1 MRAKFYLSFMIGA
14 SGAAFNFWEIEIESN
29 GTLASFSKSKRT
41 LGSPDKKVRK
51 REEVVPPSEA
61 DAISSVF
68 ESKFNLTIPEMSYAQ
83 VPNPFVGVSSASAY
97 TQTAPYLNMVDGSE
111 GGQTIPLWGQ
121 IQPARA
127 VNFII
132 AWEDNND
139 APPYGWSNGTNL
151 YHTYLQASAAGLPF
165 PIVPPFSTF
174 IHRRWFERPVFFGC
188 DKRLT
193 TTGDSNAPIVLY
205 LAHAPYSAYLNYTAD
220 QGVMSPQQMDDIFLN
235 GFNQLTQGNGT
246 LDHEW
251 PVCLGC
257 AAIERSLEKAGMD
270 TPEQCRRCFEKYC
283 WDGNSMDEKDVG
295 IVNPTLVLDHKLGY
309 LQWLAEHEYWN
320 ATLAYQE

>member
-1 MRAKFYLSFMIGA
+1 MIGA
-14 SGAAFNFWEIEIESN
+14 SAAAFNFWEIEIESN
-29 GTLASFSKSKRT
+29 GTLASFSKSKRSRT
-41 LGSPDKKVRK
+41 TTKQPRK
-51 REEVVPPSEA
+51 REEIIPPSEA
-61 DAISSVF
+61 SAISGAF
-68 ESKFNLTIPEMSYAQ
+68 ESIFNLTIPEIAYAQ
-83 VPNPFVGVSSASAY
+83 IQNPFVGVPSASPY

-127 VNFII
+127 SNFII
-132 AWEDNND
+132 AWEDTND
-139 APPYGWSNGTNL
+139 APPYGWNNGTNI
-151 YHTYLQASAAGLPF
+151 YHTYQQASAAGLPF

-174 IHRRWFERPVFFGC
+174 IHQKWFERPVFFGC

-193 TTGDSNAPIVLY
+193 TTGDSRSPIVLY
-205 LAHAPYSAYLNYTAD
+205 LAHAPYSAYLNFTAD

-251 PVCLGC
+251 PICLGC

-270 TPEQCRRCFEKYC
+270 TPEQCRRCFKKYC
-283 WDGNSMDEKDVG
+283 WDGNVMDEKEVG
-295 IVNPTLVLDHKLGY
+295 VVNPTLVLDHKLGY
-309 LQWLAEHEYWN
+309 LEWLAEHEYWN
-320 ATLAYQE
+320 ATLSSQA

>member
-1 MRAKFYLSFMIGA
+1 MIGA
-14 SGAAFNFWEIEIESN
+14 SAAAFNFWEIEIESN
-29 GTLASFSKSKRT
+29 GTLASFSKSKRSRT
-41 LGSPDKKVRK
+41 TTKQPRK
-51 REEVVPPSEA
+51 REEIIPPSEA
-61 DAISSVF
+61 SAISGAF
-68 ESKFNLTIPEMSYAQ
+68 ESIFNLTIPEIAYAQ
-83 VPNPFVGVSSASAY
+83 NPFVGVPSASPY

-127 VNFII
+127 SNFII
-132 AWEDNND
+132 AWEDTND
-139 APPYGWSNGTNL
+139 APPYGWNNGTNI
-151 YHTYLQASAAGLPF
+151 YHTYQQASAAGLPF

-174 IHRRWFERPVFFGC
+174 IHQKWFERPVFFGC

-193 TTGDSNAPIVLY
+193 TTGDSRSPIVLY
-205 LAHAPYSAYLNYTAD
+205 LAHAPYSAYLNFTAD

-251 PVCLGC
+251 PICLGC

-270 TPEQCRRCFEKYC
+270 TPEQCRRCFKKYC
-283 WDGNSMDEKDVG
+283 WDGNVMDEKEVG
-295 IVNPTLVLDHKLGY
+295 VVNPTLVLDHKLGY
-309 LQWLAEHEYWN
+309 LEWLAEHEYWN
-320 ATLAYQE
+320 ATLSSQA